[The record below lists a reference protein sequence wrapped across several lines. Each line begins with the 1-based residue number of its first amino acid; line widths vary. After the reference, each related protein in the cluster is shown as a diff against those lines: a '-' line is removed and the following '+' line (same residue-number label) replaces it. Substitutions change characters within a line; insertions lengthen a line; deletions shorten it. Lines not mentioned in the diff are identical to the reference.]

1 MDFLVNAFGWL
12 VAGVLLML
20 AEIIVPGGIVFFL
33 GLASLVVALAI
44 WLGIVS
50 TWTGAM
56 MTFMLGSMALI
67 IALRGL
73 LSGMAEGEST
83 KGNTIEILDDIDE
96 FVTVI
101 ERIGPGDAEGLVSF
115 RGTDWKAVGDGREIA
130 AGENARIVSRE
141 NITLVVVPTDAYPS

>member
-20 AEIIVPGGIVFFL
+20 AEIVIPGGVVFFL
-33 GLASLVVALAI
+33 GLASVLVALTI

-50 TWTGAM
+50 TWTGAL
-56 MTFMLGSMALI
+56 MTFMLASMALI

-73 LSGMAEGEST
+73 LSRMAGGDST

-96 FVTVI
+96 IVEVRTT
-101 ERIGPGDAEGLVSF
+101 IGPGDNEGLVSF

-130 AGENARIVSRE
+130 AGERARIVSRE
-141 NITLVVVPTDAYPS
+141 NITLVVVPEDG